1 LEWKWRE
8 VALLKGVG
16 DGVIG
21 DCSGPSAVVKR
32 DPSVQA
38 RE

>member
-1 LEWKWRE
+1 MEWRE
-8 VALLKGVG
+8 VALLKGVE

-32 DPSVQA
+32 DPCVEA